1 MSDALPK
8 KRIRRGIDK
17 DREDERESLL
27 DRAPLT
33 TVMPSSTAIRKNPS
47 RAVPE
52 QTGFHALSSTEIED
66 DFSSLEQDSSMITA
80 PSLPR
85 QEGGRERDRDK
96 ERYSC
101 GVVKRSLRP
110 PCAPESTLYK
120 KIQRYFHWVN
130 DPSLIDEDMSSYKAV
145 VDKLHSELLELDME
159 SIRWHANVNTVRAEL
174 SNMES
179 SLGAQVTEQEALEAE
194 LCALL
199 LREVSALE
207 EIAQGVSHGTRRKA
221 SLTMEEVASRLVN
234 FDSVLS
240 EQLQAC
246 LTYSRLQEGA
256 GDARVSTVKDPTT
269 GEVLLCSY
277 RPKAVTST
285 SAPSVVPSEVASE
298 KQDQMEVMNSPQ
310 LESSQSQGNRSGLPV
325 ESGLQLSTVAPPEL
339 LPELPAI
346 VAHVEDK
353 RKKISELRPV
363 DIFSETLHQ
372 SNSQLQALGLPEE
385 VERSHNYFKA
395 KRSQGTGA
403 QPAERQRCEVETVA
417 AAGRYTSTPLSA
429 YLSMLQQPYK
439 TGALEGLGVRSSD
452 PPSTSSSGATAPK
465 KGVRGAKPA
474 ANGSTGGSSSS
485 GGEVTIAMDIDALR
499 RTPCEVPLLLSTF
512 SSLEG
517 WYAGTYESLEFPLKR
532 KAQSTSATT
541 AAPYNITH
549 QEHFMHPKFIQAGE
563 KVMGMINTL
572 SGAMQRAQIELADLE
587 KEESEWRSQLAASGL
602 ALLKVEEALGAVREG
617 ARVQSLA
624 RTAPVETGVD
634 GVNGAGALSSGVGVA
649 GVASSSEREGVL
661 GLLGMSAVNGNGADL
676 SAAAAKKNAAKKKAA
691 ARRRR

>member
-1 MSDALPK
+1 MSDSLPK

-33 TVMPSSTAIRKNPS
+33 TVMPSSTANRKNPS

-52 QTGFHALSSTEIED
+52 QTGFHTLSSSEIGD

-80 PSLPR
+80 KALPR

-101 GVVKRSLRP
+101 GVAKRSLRP

-130 DPSLIDEDMSSYKAV
+130 DPSLIDEDLSSYKAV

-179 SLGAQVTEQEALEAE
+179 SLGAQVIEQEALEAE

-199 LREVSALE
+199 LREVAALE

-246 LTYSRLQEGA
+246 LTYGRLQEGG
-256 GDARVSTVKDPTT
+256 GDNRVTTVTDPNT

-277 RPKAVTST
+277 RPKATPP
-285 SAPSVVPSEVASE
+285 AEPSVVQIQSEMTSDS
-298 KQDQMEVMNSPQ
+298 KDQMEVTTSPKA
-310 LESSQSQGNRSGLPV
+310 ESSQSQGENSVIPAAAGLKV
-325 ESGLQLSTVAPPEL
+325 STVAEPE

-346 VAHVEDK
+346 VAFVEDK
-353 RKKISELRPV
+353 KRKISELRPV
-363 DIFSETLHQ
+363 SIFAETLHQ
-372 SNSQLQALGLPEE
+372 GNSQLQALALPEE
-385 VERSHNYFKA
+385 VERNHNYFKP
-395 KRSQGTGA
+395 KRTQGAVPQTT
-403 QPAERQRCEVETVA
+403 ERQRCEAELVA
-417 AAGRYTSTPLSA
+417 AASKYTSTPLSA

-439 TGALEGLGVRSSD
+439 SGALEGLGMRRSE
-452 PPSTSSSGATAPK
+452 PPSASSTGTTASKKSARGSKPPANGSSGTSSSA
-465 KGVRGAKPA
+465 
-474 ANGSTGGSSSS
+474 GGD
-485 GGEVTIAMDIDALR
+485 VTVAMDIDALR
-499 RTPCEVPLLLSTF
+499 RTPCEVPLMLSPF

-517 WYAGTYESLEFPLKR
+517 WYAGTYEPFEFPMKP
-532 KAQSTSATT
+532 KSSHSTT

-587 KEESEWRSQLAASGL
+587 KEEAEWKSQVASSGL

-624 RTAPVETGVD
+624 RTATMEAGVD
-634 GVNGAGALSSGVGVA
+634 GINGTGALSGGVGVA
-649 GVASSSEREGVL
+649 GMASSGERDGVL
-661 GLLGMSAVNGNGADL
+661 GLLGMGAVNGNGADPNG
-676 SAAAAKKNAAKKKAA
+676 AAAKKNAAKKKAA